1 MPIDKETYKKISEV
15 SLDTPDLKRAERN
28 LLKFFELN
36 HEDKRFF
43 PYLAEMG
50 RLFAVSQFLA
60 NYCIAAP
67 KELLTALKE
76 TKEHITKEM
85 LLENWD
91 KYEKLS
97 IYFEGVVQMTRPFV
111 DEAFAKVLETH
122 SLDEFNQK
130 LHFPDSNDRIVKS
143 LNEAIKLRLKIIK
156 TQKEREQQA

>member
-1 MPIDKETYKKISEV
+1 MEDEFKIDVYEIMGTSTPAGRTSEGGEPAG
-15 SLDTPDLKRAERN
+15 DTIKN
-28 LLKFFELN
+28 L
-36 HEDKRFF
+36 
-43 PYLAEMG
+43 
-50 RLFAVSQFLA
+50 
-60 NYCIAAP
+60 I
-67 KELLTALKE
+67 
-76 TKEHITKEM
+76 
-85 LLENWD
+85 LENWD

-143 LNEAIKLRLKIIK
+143 LNDAIKLRLKIIK

>member
-1 MPIDKETYKKISEV
+1 MEDEFKIDVYKIMGTSTPAGRMSVDGEPAGDTIK
-15 SLDTPDLKRAERN
+15 SL
-28 LLKFFELN
+28 
-36 HEDKRFF
+36 
-43 PYLAEMG
+43 
-50 RLFAVSQFLA
+50 
-60 NYCIAAP
+60 I
-67 KELLTALKE
+67 
-76 TKEHITKEM
+76 
-85 LLENWD
+85 LENWD

-156 TQKEREQQA
+156 IQKEREQQA

>member
-1 MPIDKETYKKISEV
+1 MEDEFKINVYEIMGTSTPAGRTSEDGEPAGDTIK
-15 SLDTPDLKRAERN
+15 SL
-28 LLKFFELN
+28 
-36 HEDKRFF
+36 
-43 PYLAEMG
+43 
-50 RLFAVSQFLA
+50 
-60 NYCIAAP
+60 I
-67 KELLTALKE
+67 
-76 TKEHITKEM
+76 
-85 LLENWD
+85 LENWD

-143 LNEAIKLRLKIIK
+143 LNDAIKLRLKIIK

>member
-1 MPIDKETYKKISEV
+1 MEDEFKIDVYEIMGTSTPAGRTSEDGYPAGDTIK
-15 SLDTPDLKRAERN
+15 SL
-28 LLKFFELN
+28 
-36 HEDKRFF
+36 
-43 PYLAEMG
+43 
-50 RLFAVSQFLA
+50 
-60 NYCIAAP
+60 I
-67 KELLTALKE
+67 
-76 TKEHITKEM
+76 
-85 LLENWD
+85 LENWD

-97 IYFEGVVQMTRPFV
+97 IYFEGVVQMTKPFV

>member
-1 MPIDKETYKKISEV
+1 MEDEFKIDVYKIMGTSTPAGRTSEDGYPAGDTIK
-15 SLDTPDLKRAERN
+15 SL
-28 LLKFFELN
+28 
-36 HEDKRFF
+36 
-43 PYLAEMG
+43 
-50 RLFAVSQFLA
+50 
-60 NYCIAAP
+60 I
-67 KELLTALKE
+67 
-76 TKEHITKEM
+76 
-85 LLENWD
+85 LENWD

-143 LNEAIKLRLKIIK
+143 LNDAIKLRLKIIK